1 MEGVQTPR
9 FSSPGA
15 GPSGLGQP
23 CWGAPLQRQYR
34 LVDSR
39 GEPHPV
45 LDDLYDSLDAAW
57 SEAIGWWQNHSG
69 SSQGPVGIG
78 VEVSTTSGSWRTLR
92 HPGC

>member
-1 MEGVQTPR
+1 M
-9 FSSPGA
+9 
-15 GPSGLGQP
+15 GLGQS
-23 CWGAPLQRQYR
+23 CAASAIARQYR
-34 LVDSR
+34 LVDSQ

-57 SEAIGWWQNHSG
+57 AEALGWWQNQSG

-78 VEVSTTSGSWRTLR
+78 VEVSTTSGNWRTLR